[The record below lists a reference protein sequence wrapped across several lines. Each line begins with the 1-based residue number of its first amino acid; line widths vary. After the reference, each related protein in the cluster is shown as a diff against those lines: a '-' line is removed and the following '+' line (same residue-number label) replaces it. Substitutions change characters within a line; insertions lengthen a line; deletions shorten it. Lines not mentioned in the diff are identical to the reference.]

1 MLNLDVPATVVPTR
15 IEPYQVDFA
24 LQISEN
30 LLLEFV
36 ATSVDVYPNPGWS
49 WDRPTGD
56 TLELDPLWTGYYYKY
71 N

>member
-1 MLNLDVPATVVPTR
+1 MLNLDVPATVVLAR

-36 ATSVDVYPNPGWS
+36 ATKCGCASQSGMIL
-49 WDRPTGD
+49 G
-56 TLELDPLWTGYYYKY
+56 
-71 N
+71 

>member
-1 MLNLDVPATVVPTR
+1 MPLVSIIVAPPIEPRFCMLNLDMPATVVLTR

-36 ATSVDVYPNPGWS
+36 ATKCGCVSQSGMIL
-49 WDRPTGD
+49 G
-56 TLELDPLWTGYYYKY
+56 
-71 N
+71 